1 MIVNAIVCHILQ
13 CLTWSLHPNCPES
26 DVKAFGVEASPF
38 PYSGVEASQEF
49 PYSGV
54 NASPHISSLR
64 LPSIFIARRMYAP
77 LHVRCEGRAMKI
89 KNKLATLM
97 KMEKANTP
105 KTDKGDTPTPKNN
118 SDTQTRATKALHQN
132 KRTRQHR
139 PGKSV

>member
-1 MIVNAIVCHILQ
+1 MIVKAIVCHILQ

-38 PYSGVEASQEF
+38 PYSGVEASHEF

-64 LPSIFIARRMYAP
+64 LRAIFIARRMYAP
-77 LHVRCEGRAMKI
+77 LHVRCEGRAMKL

-105 KTDKGDTPTPKNN
+105 EHINTHK
-118 SDTQTRATKALHQN
+118 
-132 KRTRQHR
+132 
-139 PGKSV
+139 